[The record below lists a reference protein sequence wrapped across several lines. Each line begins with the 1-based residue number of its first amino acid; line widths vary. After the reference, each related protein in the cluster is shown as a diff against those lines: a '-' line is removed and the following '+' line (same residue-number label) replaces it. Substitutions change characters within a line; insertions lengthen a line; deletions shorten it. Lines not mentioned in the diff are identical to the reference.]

1 MANQEYD
8 PRVIRILIEE
18 SASSADLKTN
28 STDLIKLSNVV
39 SAALGIEEGQPGY
52 IAEKYLDSLYRDS
65 GKAINKSENLRKNS
79 QFIDTLL
86 QYVGAQSFDE
96 YKESKAEN
104 LIGLSELTENDYSV
118 IPDGRPGKPF
128 DMYDLMARLLPSLIG
143 LVPLIIL
150 LMFTIYTSLFE
161 NKIGSMTLVG
171 IVSFIMVG
179 FSFSVLAFSNLVAG
193 LSKIYQNKYF
203 MKKDGFPTTYLLLYD
218 DTTYSDEYKK
228 CYRDKVAELFN
239 LKSLPY
245 EEEQEGKTKSIQWL
259 NSAAEYVKHY
269 VFKGL
274 IRTQNI
280 RYGFTRNLIGA
291 TFFGIPFSIIG
302 GITGLL
308 INSIGLAL
316 TSLFLLIMYSIIQ
329 IFKKHLL
336 IESAEAYGKELIAN
350 FMK

>member
-8 PRVIRILIEE
+8 PRVMKMLVEE
-18 SASSADLKTN
+18 AATKADLKTN
-28 STDLIKLSNVV
+28 STDLIKLSTII
-39 SAALGIEEGQPGY
+39 SSEMEIDEGQLGF
-52 IAEKYLDSLYRDS
+52 IAEKYLDTLYRNS
-65 GKAINKSENLRKNS
+65 LNAIAKGEMLKKNS
-79 QFIDTLL
+79 QLIDTLL
-86 QYVGAQSFDE
+86 SYIGENSFEE
-96 YKESKAEN
+96 YQESHASN
-104 LIGLSELTENDYSV
+104 LVDLSELSENDSSNS
-118 IPDGRPGKPF
+118 PDGRPGKPF
-128 DMYDLMARLLPSLIG
+128 DMYDLLARLLPSLIG
-143 LVPLIIL
+143 LTPLIVL
-150 LMFTIYTSLFE
+150 LVFSIYTSLFE
-161 NKIGSMTLVG
+161 DRIESMTLVG

-179 FSFSVLAFSNLVAG
+179 ISFSVLAFSNLVAG

-203 MKKDGFPTTYLLLYD
+203 IKREGFPTTYLMLYD

-228 CYRDKVAELFN
+228 RYRDKVSKLFN
-239 LKSLPY
+239 LKSLTY
-245 EEEQEGKTKSIQWL
+245 EEEQESKMKSIQWL
-259 NSAAEYVKHY
+259 NSATEYVKHF

-274 IRTQNI
+274 VRTQNI

-308 INSIGLAL
+308 INSIGLTI
-316 TSLFLLIMYSIIQ
+316 TSIFLLIVYSIIL